1 MEWSRDDPLRVMTL
15 KTTAYYPSPQVD
27 PPRTRAFKAP
37 RPKHRS
43 HLKPARSEQYPEVRS
58 TRAKPAVLDLPDLSY
73 EGIRTVDPSR
83 SGPATDTSTTNVTP
97 AAPASFIMPPHRTV
111 FDITDLF
118 EGTHTIESSRSS
130 PATDA
135 SSATVTPTAPLSP
148 APRKAAPDTVE
159 TLDMV
164 LTYRFV
170 DVLIGILNRFDA
182 DDPRK
187 AEVVKHNAVIK
198 ELGET
203 WLDMHLARIMQQDK
217 QVSKREAQLE
227 DLNAELARRE
237 QELTDR
243 ELDLVCRETECSL
256 NMLQVEIA
264 IGQHVMSQKKSGSE
278 IDNGYPDV
286 RAAVKEYSSAQA
298 RKTKRLHRTQG
309 GRVEKAPAA
318 SGASWINMATEK
330 LASWIG
336 SQLEE

>member
-1 MEWSRDDPLRVMTL
+1 M
-15 KTTAYYPSPQVD
+15 
-27 PPRTRAFKAP
+27 PR
-37 RPKHRS
+37 
-43 HLKPARSEQYPEVRS
+43 
-58 TRAKPAVLDLPDLSY
+58 
-73 EGIRTVDPSR
+73 
-83 SGPATDTSTTNVTP
+83 
-97 AAPASFIMPPHRTV
+97 HRTL
-111 FDITDLF
+111 FDIEDLF
-118 EGTHTIESSRSS
+118 EGTHTVDSSRSS
-130 PATDA
+130 LATNL
-135 SSATVTPTAPLSP
+135 STRTVTPTALLSP
-148 APRKAAPDTVE
+148 APRKATPNTVE

-164 LTYRFV
+164 FTYRFV

-187 AEVVKHNAVIK
+187 AELVKHNAVLK

-203 WLDMHLARIMQQDK
+203 WLDIHLAKIMQQDK
-217 QVSKREAQLE
+217 QVTKREAQSE

-256 NMLQVEIA
+256 HMLQVEIA
-264 IGQHVMSQKKSGSE
+264 MGQHVMSQKKNGSE

-298 RKTKRLHRTQG
+298 KKAKRLHRTQG
-309 GRVEKAPAA
+309 GRVEKAEAA
-318 SGASWINMATEK
+318 SSESWINMATEK

>member
-1 MEWSRDDPLRVMTL
+1 VAV
-15 KTTAYYPSPQVD
+15 KTTPDYPSSQGG
-27 PPRTRAFKAP
+27 PPRNRTFKAP
-37 RPKHRS
+37 KPKIRS
-43 HLKPARSEQYPEVRS
+43 HLKPARSEQHPEAHS
-58 TRAKPAVLDLPDLSY
+58 TRAKPAVFKFPDIDLDFPDLPY

-83 SGPATDTSTTNVTP
+83 SGPATDTSTTTVTP
-97 AAPASFIMPPHRTV
+97 AAPMSPASFTMPPRRTV

-130 PATDA
+130 PATDV

-264 IGQHVMSQKKSGSE
+264 MGQHVMSQKKSGSE
-278 IDNGYPDV
+278 IDDRYADV

-298 RKTKRLHRTQG
+298 RKTKMLHRTQG
-309 GRVEKAPAA
+309 GRVEKVQAA
-318 SGASWINMATEK
+318 SSESWIDMAADK